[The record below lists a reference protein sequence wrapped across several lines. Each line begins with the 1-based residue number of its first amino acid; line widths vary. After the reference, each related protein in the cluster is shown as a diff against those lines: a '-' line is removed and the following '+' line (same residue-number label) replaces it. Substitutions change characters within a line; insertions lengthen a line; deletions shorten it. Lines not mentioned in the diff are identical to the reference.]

1 MFVDGSR
8 FSQHVACNK
17 CRAEK
22 LRCSGERGGCSRC
35 KSSRA
40 TCVYSKHGRDERAK
54 RQRQRSPEQDPDI
67 SANPVNQG
75 RRRNALAS
83 PSRGQQPSQL
93 LQSGNQAKSRS
104 LATQTRSAHE
114 QHHDQ
119 QQYVTSRS
127 DASLNTHSF
136 MSDLDRVHF
145 PPSDTCSLDDVLDN
159 TDAIDLDFS
168 RRNGTVNSTAFS
180 SLFQDVNLP
189 IDGENDNAADQG
201 SRMLPDFSSSPI
213 LSISPTPQ
221 RPSINLP
228 RQIWSHQHNSSSGT
242 ASSSTG
248 SPFQAFRAGYDDSSY
263 STQGLVSPASFNS
276 LFTPRPPAPHHPY
289 PQSGERGLTGSNSP
303 LQPATVE
310 SCHCLDDIPLLLSD
324 LEFQRSDGGTSASST
339 TLDSSLSYHR
349 EILTR
354 VSQLLSCPNCRS
366 KSEFLV
372 LLSVVC
378 EKSTALWETMLLERP
393 SFHSGGSGAEAAAAA
408 AATSPQS
415 PRPSLFLPLTSSSSS
430 SSSRPNSNGHNTNSR
445 TSSISSNEL
454 DTNNNN
460 NKNNNNN
467 GTKKIYN
474 TTTTAAA
481 AIAKKAFLG
490 DYEVH
495 SIEEWQLLMAVLL
508 NGQLCWLYRLLKTIK
523 ALMVPLRNGEH
534 IDALLTTTERRVK
547 KLVERVG
554 VRGKIDGS

>member
-1 MFVDGSR
+1 
-8 FSQHVACNK
+8 
-17 CRAEK
+17 
-22 LRCSGERGGCSRC
+22 
-35 KSSRA
+35 
-40 TCVYSKHGRDERAK
+40 RAK
-54 RQRQRSPEQDPDI
+54 RQRQRSPEQNPDI
-67 SANPVNQG
+67 SANPLNQG

-104 LATQTRSAHE
+104 SATQTGSADE
-114 QHHDQ
+114 QHRDQ

-127 DASLNTHSF
+127 EASLNTHSF

-201 SRMLPDFSSSPI
+201 SRMLPNFSSSAI

-221 RPSINLP
+221 RPSMILP

-248 SPFQAFRAGYDDSSY
+248 SPFQVFRAGYDDSSY

-276 LFTPRPPAPHHPY
+276 LFTPRPPAAHHPY
-289 PQSGERGLTGSNSP
+289 PQSGERGQTGSNSP
-303 LQPATVE
+303 LQPATVK

-324 LEFQRSDGGTSASST
+324 LEFQRSDGGASASSS

-408 AATSPQS
+408 TSPQS
-415 PRPSLFLPLTSSSSS
+415 PRPSLFLPLTSSTS

-460 NKNNNNN
+460 HNM
-467 GTKKIYN
+467 KKIYN

-481 AIAKKAFLG
+481 AMAKKAFLG

-554 VRGKIDGS
+554 VRGKIVGS